1 MYRKTFMEVNID
13 NITSNVKNI
22 IKKYNDY
29 KYYIAMV
36 KSNAYGHGMY
46 IINDLIKSG
55 INYFATS
62 SLEEALN
69 IRKYNKE
76 IGILCV
82 EKIELDSL
90 DTAINN
96 NITLTIHEIDYLKN
110 IIKKTNKKIKVHI
123 KIDTGMNRLGV
134 NNKDEF
140 NEIITLINNSKN
152 ILLEGLFTHFAT
164 PGTHDKFYDI
174 QVSNF
179 KNITSDIDLSKIP
192 MIHLSSSFIVL
203 SHPKID
209 FANSIRIG
217 TILYG
222 FDIAPKRLSNSP
234 KNILRKIRN
243 NYLIKKYKIS
253 KTYDDV
259 NIELK
264 PALKLKTNIIQIKH
278 IKKGDKVGYGIQY
291 EAKKDEVIATIP
303 IGYDDGIGINY
314 INRYVVIN
322 NKKYPV
328 IGEISMCMMSILI
341 DESVSINDEVTIL
354 GDGITIGQI
363 ARLNNTSMHNTLV
376 NIGKNL
382 PRVYI
387 KNNKKVYEEKYV
399 VEGRNES

>member
-1 MYRKTFMEVNID
+1 MYRNTFMEVNID
-13 NITSNVKNI
+13 NITSNVKSI
-22 IKKYNDY
+22 IKKYPDY

-46 IINDLIKSG
+46 IINDLIKNG

-90 DTAINN
+90 DIAINN

-110 IIKKTNKKIKVHI
+110 IIKKTNKNIKVHI

-134 NNKDEF
+134 NNKEEF

-164 PGTHDKFYDI
+164 PGIHDKFFDI

-179 KNITSDIDLSKIP
+179 KSITNDIDLSKIP

-222 FDIAPKRLSNSP
+222 YDISPKRLSNSP
-234 KNILRKIRN
+234 KDILRKIRN
-243 NYLIKKYKIS
+243 NYLIKKYNIS

-278 IKKGDKVGYGIQY
+278 IKKGDKVGYGILY

-303 IGYDDGIGINY
+303 VGYDDGIGINH

-322 NKKYPV
+322 NKKYHV

-341 DESVSINDEVTIL
+341 DDNVKITDEVTIL

-363 ARLNNTSMHNTLV
+363 SRLNNTSMHNTLV

-399 VEGRNES
+399 MEGTNES

>member
-140 NEIITLINNSKN
+140 NEIVTLINNSKN

-164 PGTHDKFYDI
+164 PGINDKFFDI

-222 FDIAPKRLSNSP
+222 FDISPKRLSNSP

-303 IGYDDGIGINY
+303 IGYDDGIGTNH

-363 ARLNNTSMHNTLV
+363 SRLNNTSMHNTLV

-399 VEGRNES
+399 VEGTNES

>member
-1 MYRKTFMEVNID
+1 
-13 NITSNVKNI
+13 
-22 IKKYNDY
+22 
-29 KYYIAMV
+29 
-36 KSNAYGHGMY
+36 
-46 IINDLIKSG
+46 
-55 INYFATS
+55 
-62 SLEEALN
+62 
-69 IRKYNKE
+69 
-76 IGILCV
+76 
-82 EKIELDSL
+82 
-90 DTAINN
+90 
-96 NITLTIHEIDYLKN
+96 
-110 IIKKTNKKIKVHI
+110 
-123 KIDTGMNRLGV
+123 
-134 NNKDEF
+134 
-140 NEIITLINNSKN
+140 
-152 ILLEGLFTHFAT
+152 
-164 PGTHDKFYDI
+164 
-174 QVSNF
+174 
-179 KNITSDIDLSKIP
+179 

-303 IGYDDGIGINY
+303 IGYDDGIGINH
-314 INRYVVIN
+314 INRYVGIN

>member
-140 NEIITLINNSKN
+140 NEIVTLINNSKN

-164 PGTHDKFYDI
+164 PGINDKFFDI

-179 KNITSDIDLSKIP
+179 KSITSDIDLSKIP

-303 IGYDDGIGINY
+303 IGYDDGIGINH
-314 INRYVVIN
+314 INRYVGIN

-341 DESVSINDEVTIL
+341 DDSVKITDEVTIL

>member
-164 PGTHDKFYDI
+164 PGINDKFFDI

-179 KNITSDIDLSKIP
+179 KSITSDIDLSKIP

-303 IGYDDGIGINY
+303 IGYDDGIGTNH

-341 DESVSINDEVTIL
+341 DDSVKITDEVTIL

>member
-140 NEIITLINNSKN
+140 NEIVTLINNSKN

-164 PGTHDKFYDI
+164 PGINDKFFDI

-179 KNITSDIDLSKIP
+179 KSITSDIDLSKIP

-303 IGYDDGIGINY
+303 VGYDDGIGINH

>member
-164 PGTHDKFYDI
+164 PGINDKFFDI

-179 KNITSDIDLSKIP
+179 KSITSDIDLSKIP

-234 KNILRKIRN
+234 KNILRKVRN

-303 IGYDDGIGINY
+303 VGYDDGIGINH

-341 DESVSINDEVTIL
+341 DDNVKITDEVTIL

>member
-140 NEIITLINNSKN
+140 NEIVTLINNSKN

-164 PGTHDKFYDI
+164 PGINDKFFDI

-222 FDIAPKRLSNSP
+222 FDISPKRLSNSP

-303 IGYDDGIGINY
+303 IGYDDGIGTNH

-387 KNNKKVYEEKYV
+387 KNNKKIYEEKYV
-399 VEGRNES
+399 MEGTNES